1 MRPEGRPA
9 DAARDAMRDGNF
21 EACVAICSDHLDA
34 QGDAMSAAAQ
44 TELRRLRGLAAHALD
59 HEDLAIRELTHA
71 FWRDVTD
78 RPVAVALGRLLLDRG
93 QDARAWDVLENVLAH
108 HGETMP
114 AHARSKLTVRLA
126 RSYMASGDALAA
138 RRALEAVRSHLGEV
152 SHAETLFADA
162 LAATGER
169 ERAIALRRRL
179 LDAATNHRTRT
190 GVALQLAED
199 LRRAGRDM
207 ESADVLETV
216 AASLDPALDADPS
229 DAALFE
235 DQARLLRTAESWGAL
250 HDAYRR
256 MATRTERIDPDN
268 HATLAL
274 LWRRMG
280 DLSETRLRLRERAE
294 SEYAQAESHRE
305 RSEHTA
311 LRLEPTGTYEAV
323 GAADSIW
330 TALSAEP
337 ADLELAREYA
347 ERLDARGDTAH
358 ADAVRQAAAA
368 YAGAPAPPGL
378 EALEPVSPLSNA
390 HRLRFV
396 RPTRR
401 RAALDTIFVTATR
414 VAPGHFF
421 GTVESL
427 GVQARDAIP
436 STDAAPIVQ
445 VFAELS
451 ALLGYASPPALYRD
465 RQEDG
470 LSVVPTF
477 APTFRIGRTALRSAD
492 GPVLRFRVGQ
502 MLALR
507 REELV
512 LAALL
517 TRPRLEDTVEAL
529 TGHRLGPRGASD
541 RAWVARLRVQA
552 DRSMTVRHR
561 DALEHARGRLE
572 ARTASGEVVTWLAL
586 VSDEIARVGLLCAGD
601 IRASIDAV
609 RTFTPLVD
617 GPDSGARALA
627 LARYAMSPSREA
639 LRRTRSNPDL
649 P

>member
-1 MRPEGRPA
+1 MTVAPRPT
-9 DAARDAMRDGNF
+9 DAARDAMRDGDF
-21 EACVAICSDHLDA
+21 AACVAICTDNLDSR
-34 QGDAMSAAAQ
+34 GDAISAAAR
-44 TELRRLRGLAAHALD
+44 TELRRLRGLAAHALND
-59 HEDLAIRELTHA
+59 NELAVRELTHA

-78 RPVAVALGRLLLDRG
+78 RPVAVALGRLLIERG
-93 QDARAWDVLENVLAH
+93 EDARAWDVLENVLAH

-114 AHARSKLTVRLA
+114 ARGRSKLTVRLA
-126 RSYMASGDALAA
+126 RSYMASGNALAA
-138 RRALEAVRSHLGEV
+138 RRALEAVRPHLAEI
-152 SHAETLFADA
+152 SHAEALFADA

-179 LDAATNHRTRT
+179 LHDATSHRTRT

-216 AASLDPALDADPS
+216 AASLDEALDADSS

-235 DQARLLRTAESWGAL
+235 DQVRLLRTAESWGAL
-250 HDAYRR
+250 HDAYKR
-256 MATRTERIDPDN
+256 MAARLERRDPDN

-330 TALSAEP
+330 TALSTEP

-358 ADAVRQAAAA
+358 AEAVRQAAAA
-368 YAGAPAPPGL
+368 YAGAPAPPGI
-378 EALEPVSPLSNA
+378 ESQHGASPLSNA

-401 RAALDTIFVTATR
+401 RAALDTVFVTATR

-421 GTVESL
+421 GTAESL
-427 GVQARDAIP
+427 GILARDAIP

-451 ALLGYASPPALYRD
+451 AVLGYASPPALYRD
-465 RQEDG
+465 RREDG

-477 APTFRIGRTALRSAD
+477 APTFRIGRSALRASD
-492 GPVLRFRVGQ
+492 GPILRFRVGQ
-502 MLALR
+502 ILGLR

-512 LAALL
+512 LAGLL
-517 TRPRLEDTVEAL
+517 SRARLEDTVEAL

-561 DALEHARGRLE
+561 NALEHARARLE
-572 ARTASGEVVTWLAL
+572 ARTASGEIATWLAL

-609 RTFTPLVD
+609 RRFSPLVD
-617 GPDSGARALA
+617 GPEPDARALA
-627 LARYAMSPSREA
+627 LARYAMSPAREA
-639 LRRTRSNPDL
+639 LRRTRSSRDFP
-649 P
+649 